1 MDKDSLEIL
10 GSAWDR
16 LRVLAITLQQADLEE
31 GDVKTIGRMIDS
43 ILAEDLYPVI
53 EKEEGRLNHE
63 SGDC

>member
-53 EKEEGRLNHE
+53 EKEEGGLSHE